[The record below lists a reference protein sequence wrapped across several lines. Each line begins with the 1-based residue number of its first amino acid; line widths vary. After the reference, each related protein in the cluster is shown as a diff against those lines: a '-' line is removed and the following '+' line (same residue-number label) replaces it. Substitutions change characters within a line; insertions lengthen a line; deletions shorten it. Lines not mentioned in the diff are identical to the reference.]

1 MKILIEESIKLHG
14 MHRSLGESLMGE
26 TPTLNNRHLRLLKRG
41 SIFAT
46 AKYVEDEVEKSIS
59 ARISV
64 DESVSSAEE
73 VKQFIVNAFQAKLQE
88 A

>member
-1 MKILIEESIKLHG
+1 MKTLIEGSIKLYG
-14 MHRSLGESLMGE
+14 AHRSLGESLMSE
-26 TPTLNNRHLRLLKRG
+26 TPTLNSRHLRMLKRG

-46 AKYVEDEVEKSIS
+46 AKYMEDDVEKSIS

-73 VKQFIVNAFQAKLQE
+73 IKQFIVNAFQAKLQ
-88 A
+88 